1 MNMNMFKV
9 LYVNTY
15 VFLHIYVRVH
25 EPEPEHEHGHE
36 HGHGHEH
43 FPQKVL
49 CVFYVL
55 FCNLKANPRCRSH
68 MPYALLNKVYC
79 CFFALHAIYLEYRI
93 RQHETDL
100 STAVL

>member
-36 HGHGHEH
+36 HENEHEHEHGHGHEH

-49 CVFYVL
+49 CVFYGLL
-55 FCNLKANPRCRSH
+55 FNLKANPRCRSH

-79 CFFALHAIYLEYRI
+79 CTSR
-93 RQHETDL
+93 DL
-100 STAVL
+100 CGV